1 MHHQAAKPIVG
12 TDAEGILRELT
23 TRQHLRPHQPLGNA
37 VAEIVEHVGACP
49 AAAEGAMERLDLDSA
64 RSIGRLRRG
73 ELIQLARGM
82 YRLWMQNV
90 AAGPGGNEASEAR
103 SN

>member
-1 MHHQAAKPIVG
+1 MHHQAARPVVG

-23 TRQHLRPHQPLGNA
+23 TRQHLTPHRPLGD
-37 VAEIVEHVGACP
+37 VVSEIVKHVSACP
-49 AAAEGAMERLDLDSA
+49 AAAEGAMERLELDAA

-82 YRLWMQNV
+82 YRLWMQNL
-90 AAGPGGNEASEAR
+90 ATASRSEEASEAH
-103 SN
+103 SG